1 MVEMVVDRGMD
12 RTEFLKGVHPS
23 KPQHGPL
30 LSSEGEVAILD
41 AVVQLPLGL
50 PAIIGFN
57 RFEGGATGTQP
68 AGDDG
73 DGPSVALHRLLDEC
87 RGRRVASRLRDG
99 GFKHLTFVINGPP
112 QAAHL
117 TVDLQLDLVQAPS
130 PVGVS
135 AHMANPLA
143 PDFAREHRAEPIPA

>member
-12 RTEFLKGVHPS
+12 RTEFVKGVHPS

-30 LSSEGEVAILD
+30 SSSEGEVAILD

-50 PAIIGFN
+50 PAIVGSN
-57 RFEGGATGTQP
+57 RFEGGAIGTQP

-73 DGPSVALHRLLDEC
+73 DGPSVAFHRLLDEFQ
-87 RGRRVASRLRDG
+87 GRRVVSRLRDG
-99 GFKHLTFVINGPP
+99 GFQHLTFVINGPP

-117 TVDLQLDLVQAPS
+117 AVDLQVDLVQAPS

-135 AHMANPLA
+135 AHVVNPLA
-143 PDFAREHRAEPIPA
+143 PDFAREHRAELVPP